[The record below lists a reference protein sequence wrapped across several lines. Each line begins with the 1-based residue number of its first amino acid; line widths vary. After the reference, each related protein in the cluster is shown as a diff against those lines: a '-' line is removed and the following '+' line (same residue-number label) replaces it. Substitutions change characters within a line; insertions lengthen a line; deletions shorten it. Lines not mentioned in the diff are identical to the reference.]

1 MARRAQV
8 ILLVE
13 DEAEL
18 RYVFRTA
25 LVFDG
30 FNVHEARDGY
40 EAVRWLEQ
48 GTADLI
54 VLDLRLPLID
64 GLAVL
69 GELEYKEQVPVV
81 VVTASDEDV
90 SQFDVEDVLR
100 KPVTTDTLVDT
111 VRRCLGVRH

>member
-64 GLAVL
+64 GLAV
-69 GELEYKEQVPVV
+69 
-81 VVTASDEDV
+81 VTASDEDV